1 MSRLTEPFRFRI
13 IEFTSVIAKI
23 IYFSLLWPNEF
34 FSLRR
39 KSSLFARYSLKFTRC
54 SFLVVKS
61 IVDRSKICLLL
72 VAEVALCKK
81 SLITCCRSCSLQ
93 KNTRYSSQNLLVTHC
108 RSFSLQ
114 KFTRYS
120 LQSSLVTRCRS
131 CSLEKI
137 TRYTQIPIGW
147 GEKDE

>member
-1 MSRLTEPFRFRI
+1 M
-13 IEFTSVIAKI
+13 VIAKI

-93 KNTRYSSQNLLVTHC
+93 NNTRYSSQNLLVTHC
-108 RSFSLQ
+108 RSCSLQ